1 MKHKEIPISE
11 FRDKF
16 EYKMSKLSDEKL
28 ERLQKIIIKKLC
40 KLEADNLDF
49 YDYKKQLKNTLRR
62 MLLKIIKTV
71 LFLFLITFTTHSF
84 AKTNG
89 YYKQTLTHILTQC
102 NSECQ
107 KKVFEQ
113 EVQSAFFDLMDAILN
128 QIQFELSQQKKEKL
142 WSKDL

>member
-1 MKHKEIPISE
+1 M
-11 FRDKF
+11 
-16 EYKMSKLSDEKL
+16 
-28 ERLQKIIIKKLC
+28 
-40 KLEADNLDF
+40 
-49 YDYKKQLKNTLRR
+49 LRR
-62 MLLKIIKTV
+62 IILKIIKTI
-71 LFLFLITFTTHSF
+71 LFLILITFTTHSF
-84 AKTNG
+84 AKSNE

-102 NSECQ
+102 NSEKK